1 VQFKLAILKILAMR
15 PDGRATFD
23 ELKGEV
29 GLLPAD
35 PGQPGDASLDNIDIL
50 QACLVVLDDGGL
62 RITDAGRSALEALED
77 SNDISLDFSSTPAL
91 PSLKRIDELVGTKQ
105 RLRIFDLELRG
116 REAYSRPGGAAI
128 EDASPLTAAPGVQ
141 EAYVDLPPESAA
153 QAGHETGDAEPRGNE
168 PAIAA
173 VVAESMRA
181 PMIQVRDG
189 HDAPGREA
197 PQRGRFSRVI
207 AARLQQIAAIWRRH
221 LERDAPQVEARPR
234 RTGNMNGAAI
244 ALISFLVL
252 ALAAGAVI
260 ALAQIRSLKSEVAA
274 LQRELFPL
282 RERVA
287 KAELLERAK
296 QIAEQQKGAEKSKAG
311 AEPRTEQA
319 AISLTPEEIRL
330 IRDFI
335 KPAPLIG
342 APAPAINIG
351 DTVSLATIPLP
362 SQLMEKIPKLLGAR
376 FTTRNGSIVI
386 LRRDSRQA
394 DIVLPPS

>member
-1 VQFKLAILKILAMR
+1 VQFKLAILKALATR
-15 PDGRATFD
+15 PDGRATLD

-29 GLLPAD
+29 GLLTAD
-35 PGQPGDASLDNIDIL
+35 PAHPGDASPAPDAIDIF
-50 QACLVVLDDGGL
+50 QAGLVVLDDSGL

-77 SNDISLDFSSTPAL
+77 SNDIPLDPPATPAS
-91 PSLKRIDELVGTKQ
+91 PSLKRIDELVGTNE
-105 RLRIFDLELRG
+105 RLRIFDLAHRSG
-116 REAYSRPGGAAI
+116 VAGSRPGGVAI
-128 EDASPLTAAPGVQ
+128 EDVPSMTAAPGVE

-153 QAGHETGDAEPRGNE
+153 QASHETGDAEPRGSE
-168 PAIAA
+168 PVAA
-173 VVAESMRA
+173 VIAESMRA
-181 PMIQVRDG
+181 PMVQVRDG

-197 PQRGRFSRVI
+197 LQRGRFSRLI

-260 ALAQIRSLKSEVAA
+260 ALAQIRSLKSEIAA

-296 QIAEQQKGAEKSKAG
+296 QIAEQQKGSQNKSG
-311 AEPRTEQA
+311 ATGATEQA
-319 AISLTPEEIRL
+319 ALSLTPDEIRL

-335 KPAPLIG
+335 KPAPSAG
-342 APAPAINIG
+342 ATAPAINVG
-351 DTVSLATIPLP
+351 DTVSIATIPLP
-362 SQLMEKIPKLLGAR
+362 SPLMEKIPKLLGAR

-394 DIVLPPS
+394 DIVL

>member
-29 GLLPAD
+29 GLLTAD
-35 PGQPGDASLDNIDIL
+35 PGQAGDASLDDIDIL
-50 QACLVVLDDGGL
+50 QAGLVVLDDGGL
-62 RITDAGRSALEALED
+62 RITDAGRSALEALEG
-77 SNDISLDFSSTPAL
+77 SNDISLDFPSTPAL
-91 PSLKRIDELVGTKQ
+91 PSLKMIDELVGTKQ
-105 RLRIFDLELRG
+105 RLRIFDLGLRG
-116 REAYSRPGGAAI
+116 RGANSRPGGAAI
-128 EDASPLTAAPGVQ
+128 VDVSSMTAAPGVQ
-141 EAYVDLPPESAA
+141 GAYVDLPPESTA
-153 QAGHETGDAEPRGNE
+153 QTTFQETGDASPRGSE
-168 PAIAA
+168 PVAA
-173 VVAESMRA
+173 VVAEPMRA
-181 PMIQVRDG
+181 LMIQVSDG
-189 HDAPGREA
+189 HDAPGRETSRRA
-197 PQRGRFSRVI
+197 RFFEMI
-207 AARLQQIAAIWRRH
+207 AARLQQMAAIWRRH
-221 LERDAPQVEARPR
+221 LERDAPQVKAQPQ
-234 RTGNMNGAAI
+234 RTAMSGAAI

-296 QIAEQQKGAEKSKAG
+296 QIAEQQKGSQNKSG
-311 AEPRTEQA
+311 ATGATEQA
-319 AISLTPEEIRL
+319 ALALTPEEIRL

-335 KPAPLIG
+335 KPAPSAG
-342 APAPAINIG
+342 APAPAINVG
-351 DTVSLATIPLP
+351 DTVSIATIPLP
-362 SQLMEKIPKLLGAR
+362 SALMEKIPKLLGAR

-386 LRRDSRQA
+386 LRRESRQA